1 VKILLT
7 EAELCDAMTEWYKR
21 HTYQLD
27 GEVYYIEPVLDGY
40 AALHLRLPFPPSS
53 EGGGE

>member
-1 VKILLT
+1 MKILLT